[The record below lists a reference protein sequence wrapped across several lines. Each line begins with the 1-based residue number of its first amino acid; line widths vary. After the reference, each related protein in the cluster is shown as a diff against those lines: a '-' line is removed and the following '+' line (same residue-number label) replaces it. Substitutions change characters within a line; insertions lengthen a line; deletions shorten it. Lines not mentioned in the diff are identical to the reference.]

1 MPNRGKYKKI
11 LVGIDSSENASK
23 AFFEAAHIA
32 KRNEA
37 VLYVVHVINNLVSYL
52 TDEAIAQLKDDAQEL
67 SHNLIAQAE
76 NNGFANIEVVIQVG
90 SPKQLITHILPKE
103 LGAELIVLGATG
115 KHRLQESLLGSLP
128 HYASTNASR
137 NVLIVRQ

>member
-32 KRNEA
+32 KRNDA
-37 VLYVVHVINNLVSYL
+37 VLYVVHVINNLVGYL
-52 TDEAIAQLKDDAQEL
+52 TDDAIAQLKDDAQEL
-67 SHNLIAQAE
+67 SSNLMAQAE
-76 NNGFANIEVVIQVG
+76 NIGFTNIEVIIQVG
-90 SPKQLITHILPKE
+90 SPKQLITHTLPKE

-115 KHRLQESLLGSLP
+115 KHRLQESLLGSVP
-128 HYASTNASR
+128 HYASTNANR